1 MDAERWQR
9 LSPLLDA
16 LIDLD
21 PEARAV
27 RLAELRAE
35 DPALTVELEQLLAL
49 EEDNT
54 DFLSEPLIAP
64 PPSAKADSL
73 IGPYRLERMLGEGG
87 MGQVWLARRADGL
100 YQRRVA
106 LKLLRPG
113 LADPNLRQRFTRER
127 QILAR
132 LGHPHIARLLDA
144 GIGGDGQGV
153 QNQPYLALEYVE
165 GEPITDWCRSRDLS
179 VEARLRLFLQVC
191 EAVSHAHANLIV
203 HRDLKPSNI
212 LVTALDEV
220 RLLDFGIA
228 KLLDSPEPGRDH
240 TRTEVRA
247 FTLHYAAPE
256 QIRGEPVTTMTDV
269 YSLGVVLY
277 ELLAET
283 KPYRLSRQ
291 SDAAWEEAI
300 LLADPPRPSQNLLRE
315 ADSDPSR
322 ALALRR
328 RTKLIAGDLDNI
340 VLKALSKRPEHR
352 YASVEALAQ
361 DLLRH
366 LEGKPVLARPQSLT
380 YRTHKFLQRNRWGLA
395 TAGLFV
401 GVLTAALV
409 LVTWQGQQAVREANR
424 AQALQDFIAG
434 LFEQAGGRAGPGPL
448 DVRQLLADGEERAES
463 ELGNQPLSQ
472 AEVFGVIA
480 RLRIGLGDYPQALR
494 LLQRQQA
501 LLKTL
506 PDAPESLRLSAATDS
521 GRTLRLLGR
530 AGECVARMR
539 PQETLARGLQR
550 NLPGAS
556 ADFHS
561 ELGRCQHAV
570 GELDTARLLFQRS
583 IAIRRNTPGD
593 MAGTVENLGD
603 LAALERDAGNT
614 QAALRGYRN
623 ALAQLEASEGS
634 RHRLAIGLRRN
645 LCAMERAGGELGI
658 AERDCHDAL
667 TLALDLQGARHPDT
681 IDVTRELAAIH
692 VDLGRY
698 REAEEAF
705 VDSRRWLQA
714 RLGSQHADVARDDN
728 SLGIIAWERGQTQS
742 ALRHLDRALAV
753 LKTQPQNPLL
763 AGVLFNKA
771 MVLHES
777 GRSGEAL
784 PLLKRVRALRVA
796 HGGERHRSLA
806 DHARLHGEVLDALG
820 RREAARA
827 ELEQAL
833 QRAREGYGLTHPNTR
848 RAELAL
854 VRHLL
859 AHVNDIPPAGE
870 DERADRDAQVDNAL
884 ARLDALST
892 LPPTDPELRKIA
904 WIAAARA
911 AAWRCQ
917 HPQQSGAPPTP
928 ADVQEAVSAAT
939 EAGFGAGAA
948 ADDLAGSG
956 ALQGASRQEPTP
968 REQLAELATQIETAF
983 PEGGSVVRDFE
994 RIRRDCR

>member
-16 LIDLD
+16 LIDLE
-21 PEARAV
+21 PETRAA

-35 DPALTVELEQLLAL
+35 DASLAAELEQLLAL

-64 PPSAKADSL
+64 PPSAKPDSL

-144 GIGGDGQGV
+144 GIGGDGHAV

-165 GEPITDWCRSRDLS
+165 GEPITDWSRSRDLS
-179 VEARLRLFLQVC
+179 VQARLRLFLQVC

-228 KLLDSPEPGRDH
+228 KLLDSPEGGRDH

-283 KPYRLSRQ
+283 KPYKLSRQ

-300 LLADPPRPSQNLLRE
+300 LLTDPLRPSQSLLRE

-322 ALALRR
+322 TPALRR
-328 RTKLIAGDLDNI
+328 RAKLISGDLDNI
-340 VLKALSKRPEHR
+340 VLKTLSKRPEHR

-361 DLLRH
+361 DLTRY
-366 LEGKPVLARPQSLT
+366 LEGKPVMARPQSLA
-380 YRTHKFLQRNRWGLA
+380 YRAHKYLSRNRWGLA

-409 LVTWQGQQAVREANR
+409 LVTWQAQQAVREASR

-434 LFEQAGGRAGPGPL
+434 LFEQAGGRSGPGPL
-448 DVRQLLADGEERAES
+448 DVRQLLADGEARAEG
-463 ELGNQPLSQ
+463 ELGTQPLAQ
-472 AEVFGVIA
+472 AELFGVIA
-480 RLRIGLGDYPQALR
+480 RLRLGLGDYPQALK

-506 PDAPESLRLSAATDS
+506 PDAPEGLRLSAAADS

-530 AGECVARMR
+530 AGECVKRMR

-550 NLPGAS
+550 QLPVQA

-561 ELGRCQHAV
+561 EFGRCQHAQ
-570 GELDTARLLFQRS
+570 GKLDTARLLFQRS
-583 IAIRRNTPGD
+583 IAIRRNTLED
-593 MAGTVENLGD
+593 VAGTVENLGD
-603 LAALERDAGNT
+603 LAALERDAGNP

-623 ALAQLEASEGS
+623 ALAQLEASVGN
-634 RHRLAIGLRRN
+634 RHPLAIGLRRN
-645 LCAMERAGGELGI
+645 LCAMERADGELGI

-667 TLALDLQGARHPDT
+667 TLALDLHGPRHPET

-698 REAEEAF
+698 REAEAAF
-705 VDSRRWLQA
+705 IDSRRWLQA

-728 SLGIIAWERGQTQS
+728 SLGIIAWERGQAQS

-753 LKTQPQNPLL
+753 LEKQPQNPLL
-763 AGVLFNKA
+763 AGVLYNKA
-771 MVLHES
+771 MVLHET
-777 GRSGEAL
+777 GRSAEAL
-784 PLLKRVRALRVA
+784 PLLKRVKALRIA
-796 HGGERHRSLA
+796 HGGEQHKSLA
-806 DHARLHGEVLDALG
+806 MHARLHGEVLDALG
-820 RREAARA
+820 RDDAAGA
-827 ELEQAL
+827 ELDRAL
-833 QRAREGYGLTHPNTR
+833 LLARNGEGLTHPNTR
-848 RAELAL
+848 RAELAQL
-854 VRHLL
+854 RHQL
-859 AHVNDIPPAGE
+859 AHIDNTRPTSE
-870 DERADRDAQVDNAL
+870 DERADRNARVDNAL
-884 ARLDALST
+884 ARLDTLAR

-904 WIAAARA
+904 WIAASRA
-911 AAWRCQ
+911 AAWRCR
-917 HPQQSGAPPTP
+917 HPQEPAAPPTP
-928 ADVQEAVSAAT
+928 DDVREAVSAAT
-939 EAGFGAGAA
+939 EAGIGAGTAA
-948 ADDLAGSG
+948 EDFTGSDTLR
-956 ALQGASRQEPTP
+956 APLQDPPTP
-968 REQLAELATQIETAF
+968 REQLAELAVQIETAF
-983 PEGGSVVRDFE
+983 PEGSSVLRDFE
-994 RIRRDCR
+994 RIRSECR